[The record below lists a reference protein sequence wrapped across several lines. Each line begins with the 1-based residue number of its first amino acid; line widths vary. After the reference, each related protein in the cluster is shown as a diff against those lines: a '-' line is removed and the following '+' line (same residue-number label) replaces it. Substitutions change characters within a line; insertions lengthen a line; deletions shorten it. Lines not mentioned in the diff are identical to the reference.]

1 MKKSE
6 LKAIIKEEIA
16 KMYGSDDAIQKGVER
31 AFRFTPP
38 TNSPGNIL
46 RPGKIEVWFTDRGGY
61 YKTLVDGTT
70 KGRAESEELLKRLT
84 KLEDISLRIM
94 DETKLEEIRNLL
106 KAKNVDFDWNDSV
119 DIS

>member
-16 KMYGSDDAIQKGVER
+16 KMYGSDDAIQKGVEK

-46 RPGKIEVWFTDRGGY
+46 RPGKIEVWFTTRGRY

-84 KLEDISLRIM
+84 KLEDINLRIM

-106 KAKNVDFDWNDSV
+106 KAKNVDFDWNDAV
-119 DIS
+119 DVS